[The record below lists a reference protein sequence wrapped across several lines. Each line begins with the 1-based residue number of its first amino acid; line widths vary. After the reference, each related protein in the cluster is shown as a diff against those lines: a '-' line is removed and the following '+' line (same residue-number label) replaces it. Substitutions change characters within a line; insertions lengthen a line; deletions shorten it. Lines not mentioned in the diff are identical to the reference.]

1 MEGIVNAPLF
11 SLYFAL
17 IKKEWWFQ
25 VFYLCW
31 SHLVGIQKDA
41 EKEQVLERA
50 GSMWSDVLFISF
62 FNLEF

>member
-1 MEGIVNAPLF
+1 MEGLVNDPLF

-25 VFYLCW
+25 VFSLCW

-41 EKEQVLERA
+41 EEEQVPERA
-50 GSMWSDVLFISF
+50 GSMCSDGLFISS